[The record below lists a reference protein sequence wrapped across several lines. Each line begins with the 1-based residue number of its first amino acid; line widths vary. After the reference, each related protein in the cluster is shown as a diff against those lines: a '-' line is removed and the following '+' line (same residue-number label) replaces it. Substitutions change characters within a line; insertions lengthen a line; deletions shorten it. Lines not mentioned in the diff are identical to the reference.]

1 MNRAEF
7 AINYETSSDLF
18 CSNKIIDFKTVLPIQ
33 NHKNLYTSLSVK
45 NILCE
50 FVTDNIVQQSEPTI
64 LKTGHSDVFDFYNQ
78 KSFVNI
84 KDKNIYNSHLGE
96 YRVRYDSSI
105 KSTYL
110 IMKKTSIK
118 QTQFYTLINKMFR
131 FMDVP
136 IYPCW

>member
-1 MNRAEF
+1 MNRTEF
-7 AINYETSSDLF
+7 PINYETSSSLF

-33 NHKNLYTSLSVK
+33 NHKHPYTSLSVK

-50 FVTDNIVQQSEPTI
+50 FVTDNIIQQSEPTI

-96 YRVRYDSSI
+96 YRVRYDSNI

-118 QTQFYTLINKMFR
+118 QTQFYLLIYKMFR
-131 FMDVP
+131 FMLV
-136 IYPCW
+136 

>member
-1 MNRAEF
+1 MNRAES

-18 CSNKIIDFKTVLPIQ
+18 CSNKITDFKTVLPIQ
-33 NHKNLYTSLSVK
+33 NHKHFYTSLSVK

-64 LKTGHSDVFDFYNQ
+64 LKMKYSDVFDFYNQ

-84 KDKNIYNSHLGE
+84 KDKNIYNSLLGE
-96 YRVRYDSSI
+96 YRVRYDSNI

-110 IMKKTSIK
+110 IMKKHQS
-118 QTQFYTLINKMFR
+118 NKHN
-131 FMDVP
+131 VIP
-136 IYPCW
+136 